1 MLKKCLI
8 IIIINVEN
16 IVLFNVE
23 NIDSLMNRKHLFYS
37 VFTVTFVQFNVSLL
51 NKSINFFY
59 KILLTPNF

>member
-1 MLKKCLI
+1 MLQKCL